1 MPRVEEVLTS
11 LSSNDPETHELIAKL
26 RLFVQKR
33 FWHEFSDHLTQ
44 LIYSKPTFNALGLIE
59 AAIAEL
65 STYLDPFL
73 IVELL
78 DVYLG
83 RILAPLNE
91 KLGYIE
97 KTKELVSKNELAV
110 NYLNILEAKARFL
123 NEDYEKGYATLK
135 EAEKVVDSHR
145 SVPKIIFASL
155 NNAKFIYHWK
165 KSDFPQF
172 YESVIKFLAYHD
184 ERKMGAAERLDLA
197 SKTLQAALLSD
208 QILTFGDLL
217 NNPFFQIVNE
227 NSQNRYLW
235 NIVEIFNQGKVDQLE
250 SFLTSPNS
258 GLAQDPLIHQH
269 IEKLRRK
276 IRVIA
281 LYDSVFFSQ
290 KSFSQQHMTFS
301 EIAYIAKIDKFAVE
315 KLIVHVLS
323 IGLLRGYVDEANELF
338 YITGLKPQD
347 LDLPRLKQLRDKFD
361 NWSENIKSTIEF
373 VNRC

>member
-11 LSSNDPETHELIAKL
+11 LASSDPETHELIAKL

-33 FWHEFSDHLTQ
+33 FWHEYSEHLIQ
-44 LIYSKPTFNALGLIE
+44 LVYSKPTFNSLALIE
-59 AAIAEL
+59 SSIAEL
-65 STYLDPFL
+65 NTYIDPFL

-83 RILAPLNE
+83 RVNAPLSD

-97 KTKELVSKNELAV
+97 KTKELVSKNELAI

-184 ERKMGAAERLDLA
+184 ERKMSADERLDLA

-217 NNPFFQIVNE
+217 SNTFFQIV
-227 NSQNRYLW
+227 SQSPQKRYLW
-235 NIVEIFNQGKVDQLE
+235 QLVETFNQGKVDQLDA
-250 SFLTSPNS
+250 FLTSPSS
-258 GLAQDPLIHQH
+258 GLGSDPMLHQH
-269 IEKLRRK
+269 VEKLKRK

-290 KSFSQQHMTFS
+290 KSFTQQHMTFA
-301 EIAYIAKIDKFAVE
+301 EIASIAKVDKFAVE

-323 IGLLRGYVDEANELF
+323 IGLLRGYVDESNELF

-347 LDLPRLKQLRDKFD
+347 LDLPRLKQLRDKFE
-361 NWSENIKSTIEF
+361 NWSENINSTIEF

>member
-1 MPRVEEVLTS
+1 MPRVDEVLNT

-33 FWHEFSDHLTQ
+33 FWHEFSEHLTH
-44 LIYSKPTFNALGLIE
+44 LIYSKPNFNALGLVE
-59 AAIAEL
+59 ATIAEM
-65 STYLDPFL
+65 SISLDPFL
-73 IVELL
+73 IVELF

-83 RILAPLNE
+83 RVSAPLKD
-91 KLGYIE
+91 KLGFIE

-172 YESVIKFLAYHD
+172 YESVIKFLAYHE
-184 ERKMGAAERLDLA
+184 ERKMGPAERLDLA

-217 NNPFFQIVNE
+217 SNSFFQIVADNA
-227 NSQNRYLW
+227 QHRYLW
-235 NIVEIFNQGKVDQLE
+235 QLVEIFNQGQVDKLE
-250 SFLTSPNS
+250 SFLASAHS
-258 GLAQDPLIHQH
+258 GFGQDPLLSHH
-269 IEKLRRK
+269 VEKLRRK
-276 IRVIA
+276 IRVIS

-290 KSFSQQHMTFS
+290 KSFSQQHMTFN
-301 EIAYIAKIDKFAVE
+301 EIAHIAKIDKSAVE

-361 NWSENIKSTIEF
+361 NWSENIKTTIEF
-373 VNRC
+373 VNKC